1 VPPRETRLA
10 QEAYGMSL
18 AAARGNGA
26 RAGASPECPW
36 RWYVRRV
43 LQARRRYAGGAIALA
58 GLIAATGCGGG
69 ERQDADEPEGEFP
82 VQVVNASFPE
92 RQKLAES
99 SNLVIAVRNAGRET
113 IPNITMTVDG
123 FSYRKDDPD
132 LADRERPRF
141 AVNGVPVEIAG
152 FPEAKDATPRGCD
165 TAYVNTWACGPL
177 RPDEQATFRWSVT
190 AVQAGPFKIDWRVAA
205 GLDGRARAVRVGGG
219 APSGSFAGS
228 VSRRA
233 PQSRIAEDGR
243 TVIEGSR

>member
-1 VPPRETRLA
+1 
-10 QEAYGMSL
+10 
-18 AAARGNGA
+18 
-26 RAGASPECPW
+26 
-36 RWYVRRV
+36 
-43 LQARRRYAGGAIALA
+43 LQARKRYARGAVALA

-82 VQVVNASFPE
+82 VEVLNASFPE

-113 IPNITMTVDG
+113 IPNIALTVDG
-123 FSYRKDDPD
+123 FNYRKDDPD

-177 RPDEQATFRWSVT
+177 RPAEQATFRWSVT
-190 AVQAGPFKIDWRVAA
+190 AVKAGPFKIVWRVAA
-205 GLDGRARAVRVGGG
+205 GLDGKARAVSAGGG
-219 APSGSFAGS
+219 EAPSGSFAGS
-228 VSRRA
+228 VSRRP

-243 TVIEGSR
+243 TVVSGGR